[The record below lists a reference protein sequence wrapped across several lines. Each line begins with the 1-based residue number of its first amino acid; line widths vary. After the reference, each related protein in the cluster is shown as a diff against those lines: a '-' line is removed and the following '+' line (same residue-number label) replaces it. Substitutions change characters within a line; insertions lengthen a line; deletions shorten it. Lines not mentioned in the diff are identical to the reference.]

1 MYLLGDIHGDFNT
14 ISYFAQKN
22 VEKEPTTLI
31 QVGDFGAGFHKDFT
45 DHMEHLNTILN
56 EFNVTLYAIRGN
68 HDDPKFFDG
77 TYNWSNIKLLPD
89 YTVTVIEG
97 KRILFIGGATSI
109 DRLQRIPER
118 SWWEGEI
125 FNLDVDK
132 LSLYEGIDI
141 VVTHTAPKFA
151 YPIGFNHLVMSFA
164 AYDPTLLEDLTNE
177 RQALAIAYE
186 TLKEKNKIKKWF
198 YGHFH
203 TTEKT
208 EHEDTIF
215 HVLGINYIYQL

>member
-1 MYLLGDIHGDFNT
+1 
-14 ISYFAQKN
+14 
-22 VEKEPTTLI
+22 
-31 QVGDFGAGFHKDFT
+31 
-45 DHMEHLNTILN
+45 
-56 EFNVTLYAIRGN
+56 
-68 HDDPKFFDG
+68 
-77 TYNWSNIKLLPD
+77 
-89 YTVTVIEG
+89 
-97 KRILFIGGATSI
+97 
-109 DRLQRIPER
+109 
-118 SWWEGEI
+118 
-125 FNLDVDK
+125 
-132 LSLYEGIDI
+132 
-141 VVTHTAPKFA
+141 
-151 YPIGFNHLVMSFA
+151 MSFA